1 VVLVS
6 SFLEVRG
13 AVFQPELTLGNY
25 QKAFALMG
33 NALTNSLVFAGT
45 ALVIVTV
52 LGAVLGYV
60 LTRQKTVLSRC
71 LDFFLMVPFIVP
83 GTVLGIGFVQ
93 VFNTPPVLLTG
104 TASII
109 VIIYVIRRLP
119 YVSRSSASM
128 VHQIDIS
135 LEDASASLGARP
147 MGTFTKIML
156 PLMRPGIFAG
166 MVLAWLEI
174 FNELSASIVL
184 YTGATKTLPIAA
196 YQQAVGGDFGLAAAY
211 SGLLIAVTS
220 VSIGLSMLFGDIDPA
235 RQNVSAAA

>member
-1 VVLVS
+1 
-6 SFLEVRG
+6 
-13 AVFQPELTLGNY
+13 
-25 QKAFALMG
+25 
-33 NALTNSLVFAGT
+33 
-45 ALVIVTV
+45 
-52 LGAVLGYV
+52 
-60 LTRQKTVLSRC
+60 
-71 LDFFLMVPFIVP
+71 MVPFIVP

-93 VFNTPPVLLTG
+93 VFNTPPLLLTG

-109 VIIYVIRRLP
+109 VIIYVVRRLP
-119 YVSRSSASM
+119 YVSRSAASI

-147 MGTFTKIML
+147 LGTFKRIML
-156 PLMRPGIFAG
+156 PLMKPGIFAG

-196 YQQAVGGDFGLAAAY
+196 YQQALGGDFGVAAAY

-220 VSIGLSMLFGDIDPA
+220 ISIGLSMFFGDIDPT
-235 RQNVSAAA
+235 RN